1 MLPAAGGIDGRF
13 PTDSIGGN
21 MPKEIFQDFDGYDRI
36 LRQREASREW
46 GTSYTEDTHSADKY
60 IDLLHPKRLRLRV
73 ADVIEETATAKTFRL
88 VSETGYLP
96 PFQAGQYIA
105 LFLDIGGIRTSRPY
119 SISSPPS
126 RVGHYDITV
135 RRVAEGLASNYLLD
149 EVRPGQL
156 LESSGP
162 CGNFYYNPLFHDRIM
177 VCLAGGSGITPF
189 MSMIRDI
196 AERGLDRAVF
206 LFYGNKDLEDAPFH
220 GEISGLASHFDNIQ
234 YIPVI
239 EHPPEG
245 YGGETGLIA
254 GDLIERILGDVT
266 GKTFYLCGPQAMYD
280 FCIPELERL
289 GISRRRLRKEVYGA
303 PKDICG
309 DPGWPQEVGR
319 DDTFRVRIAGG
330 PAIEARAGD
339 PLIVS
344 LEKSGVRVPSICRS
358 GECSMCRIKVLSGK
372 VFQPAGIPVR
382 KSDRR
387 FGYVHSCVSYPL
399 EELEIM
405 V

>member
-1 MLPAAGGIDGRF
+1 
-13 PTDSIGGN
+13 
-21 MPKEIFQDFDGYDRI
+21 MPKEIFQDFDGYDNL

-46 GTSYTEDTHSADKY
+46 GVSYTDDTHSADKY

-73 ADVIEETATAKTFRL
+73 ADIVRETASAKTFRL

-105 LFLDIGGIRTSRPY
+105 LFLTVGGIRTSRPY

-135 RRVAEGLASNYLLD
+135 RRVAEGLASGYLMD
-149 EVRPGQL
+149 EVRPGHR
-156 LESSGP
+156 LEGSGP
-162 CGNFYYNPLFHDRIM
+162 SGNFHHNPLFHDRVM

-189 MSMIRDI
+189 MSMLREI
-196 AERGLDRAVF
+196 AERGLDRNVF
-206 LFYGNKDLEDAPFH
+206 LFYGNKDLDDALFH
-220 GEISGLASHFDNIQ
+220 EEISGLASHFTNIQ

-239 EHPPEG
+239 ENPPKG
-245 YGGETGLIA
+245 YRGAAGLIT
-254 GDLIERILGDVT
+254 GELIQGTLEDLA
-266 GKTFYLCGPQAMYD
+266 GKTYYICGPQAMYD

-289 GISRRRLRKEVYGA
+289 GISRHRLRREVYG
-303 PKDICG
+303 PPRNICNDPAWPPEVKG
-309 DPGWPQEVGR
+309 DDAFAV
-319 DDTFRVRIAGG
+319 RVAGG
-330 PAIEARAGD
+330 PEIEARACE
-339 PLIVS
+339 PLIIP
-344 LEKSGVRVPSICRS
+344 LERSGIRVPSLCRS

-399 EELEIM
+399 EDLEIM